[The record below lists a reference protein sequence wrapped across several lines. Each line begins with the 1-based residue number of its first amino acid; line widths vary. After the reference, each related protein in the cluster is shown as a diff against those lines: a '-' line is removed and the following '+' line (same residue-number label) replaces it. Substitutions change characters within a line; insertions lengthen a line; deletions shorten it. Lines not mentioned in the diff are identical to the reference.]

1 MRVNVYRKHYFYPD
15 LPKGYQISQYD
26 QPIGEHG
33 LIHVLVRDE
42 KTNNYMEKT
51 FRIRRVHLEED
62 TGKLSHIGEDTVV
75 DFNRSS
81 VPLVE
86 VVTEADFHSSEEVKA
101 YLQELHAIIRTLNVS
116 DADMEKGSMR
126 MEPNISVKASDSH
139 ESTIGRIDPKDF
151 PTYKVEVKNINSFN
165 FVKKAVDYEIKRHI
179 ELLQKGEV
187 PTQETRGW
195 DDVHSRTYSQRTK
208 ENSADYRYFP
218 DPDIPPMVF
227 DEKELE
233 KMRSELPELPY
244 QKVVRYAKQLKIK
257 IPDAI
262 GLTRESNTSNYFE
275 QLLEIVRKTNV
286 KIDPQ
291 QLANMYINKKVD
303 VALDPDTFVHRALE
317 LSKPKET
324 NQELLGQVVAQV
336 LKSNMK
342 SVDDYKSGKTNAV
355 MYLVGQVMKE
365 MKGQADAAIVKESIL
380 KNLQS

>member
-1 MRVNVYRKHYFYPD
+1 
-15 LPKGYQISQYD
+15 
-26 QPIGEHG
+26 
-33 LIHVLVRDE
+33 
-42 KTNNYMEKT
+42 
-51 FRIRRVHLEED
+51 
-62 TGKLSHIGEDTVV
+62 
-75 DFNRSS
+75 
-81 VPLVE
+81 
-86 VVTEADFHSSEEVKA
+86 
-101 YLQELHAIIRTLNVS
+101 
-116 DADMEKGSMR
+116 MEKGSMR

>member
-1 MRVNVYRKHYFYPD
+1 
-15 LPKGYQISQYD
+15 
-26 QPIGEHG
+26 
-33 LIHVLVRDE
+33 
-42 KTNNYMEKT
+42 
-51 FRIRRVHLEED
+51 
-62 TGKLSHIGEDTVV
+62 
-75 DFNRSS
+75 
-81 VPLVE
+81 
-86 VVTEADFHSSEEVKA
+86 
-101 YLQELHAIIRTLNVS
+101 
-116 DADMEKGSMR
+116 
-126 MEPNISVKASDSH
+126 
-139 ESTIGRIDPKDF
+139 
-151 PTYKVEVKNINSFN
+151 
-165 FVKKAVDYEIKRHI
+165 
-179 ELLQKGEV
+179 
-187 PTQETRGW
+187 
-195 DDVHSRTYSQRTK
+195 
-208 ENSADYRYFP
+208 
-218 DPDIPPMVF
+218 MVF